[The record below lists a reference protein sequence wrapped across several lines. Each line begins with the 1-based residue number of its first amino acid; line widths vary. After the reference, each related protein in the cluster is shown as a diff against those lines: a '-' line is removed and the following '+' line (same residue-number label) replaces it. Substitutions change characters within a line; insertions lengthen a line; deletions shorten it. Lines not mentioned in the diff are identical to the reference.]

1 MFVTILHV
9 YRPVEVSTANDILCV
24 EVWDFDP
31 AETVKEKVTKVGD
44 IKGFKGMKRFMKEI
58 AVTAT
63 NGKHDNEII
72 GGTLIPLKVSIIIV
86 TGIYYFN
93 FYFYGVNA
101 STFFSSYTDDT
112 PARPNSLVQFGE
124 KRQGQTAGEF
134 IVKTFIRQRKKQ
146 TSGCSRTQAFVESV
160 VNSPNERTKGNFF

>member
-1 MFVTILHV
+1 MFVRLKISEYNIIIFTTIVHV
-9 YRPVEVSTANDILCV
+9 HRPVETSAANDILCV

-72 GGTLIPLKVSIIIV
+72 GATLIPLKVRIII
-86 TGIYYFN
+86 I
-93 FYFYGVNA
+93 
-101 STFFSSYTDDT
+101 S
-112 PARPNSLVQFGE
+112 
-124 KRQGQTAGEF
+124 
-134 IVKTFIRQRKKQ
+134 KTFIFIFPFLW
-146 TSGCSRTQAFVESV
+146 G
-160 VNSPNERTKGNFF
+160 